1 MRDHDKINDEPESA
15 RTDVALKG
23 APQAQEDENG
33 VFPASVWVVEPSKFM
48 AQLTSPYE
56 CFIRLIWAPLLFCFA
71 TYAQWV
77 VMEEMEIWGL
87 AAFVFTL
94 PAICWSLAAILFT
107 TEYRKNLTCT
117 FVEELPALGHL
128 GASGF
133 EVLYLLIKGFFHGL
147 RLLIT
152 AIFHALT

>member
-1 MRDHDKINDEPESA
+1 MRDHEENNGEYIAA

-23 APQAQEDENG
+23 TVDAQEDENG
-33 VFPASVWVVEPSKFM
+33 VFPASVWVVEPSKFK

-71 TYAQWV
+71 TYAQWM
-77 VMEEMEIWGL
+77 VMEELDIWGL
-87 AAFVFTL
+87 VAFVLTL

-107 TEYRKNLTCT
+107 TDYRKNLTAT
-117 FVEELPALGHL
+117 FVDELPALVHL
-128 GASGF
+128 GSSGF
-133 EVLYLLIKGFFHGL
+133 EVLYLLIRGFFHAI

>member
-107 TEYRKNLTCT
+107 TEYCQPW
-117 FVEELPALGHL
+117 VIWG
-128 GASGF
+128 
-133 EVLYLLIKGFFHGL
+133 LLVSRCFTSLSRAFFMDYDC
-147 RLLIT
+147 
-152 AIFHALT
+152 